1 MTAPISRLF
10 AVVVVLFGLLI
21 VWTSRWTV
29 FDAKALR
36 DNPLNA
42 RTLIDQEKIDRGK
55 ILAADGT
62 VLAKSVPEP
71 GHIFS
76 RTYPTRTLFSQ
87 AVGYSIV
94 SAHRN
99 AGLELSDGQY
109 LRGVNTGITAIL
121 GQLGGGTQV
130 GDNVYT
136 TLDPK
141 AQRLAYQLLAGRAGS
156 IVALDP
162 RTGAIKAM
170 ASNPTYNDDNLSAP
184 CNPPACSQLNSATQ
198 ARDTAGS
205 TFKMVTAV
213 AAIDSGKFTPD
224 SVFNGNSPLSV
235 SGVALQNDGNTSW
248 GQQTLTVALVNSINT
263 IFAQVAQ
270 DVGRPTMT
278 KYMKRFGFY
287 SKPPLDYPPGELLAS
302 RPYSPATGK
311 AYAPGSPDE
320 DIGRIGIG
328 QGGLSVT
335 PLQMAMVASA
345 IADGGLLMAPHLTD
359 RVVNPD
365 GQIVLQ
371 IKPTLYS
378 RVMSPQTAQEVSGM
392 MRKVVEEGTG
402 QLANLGSISVAGKT
416 GTASIG
422 TTGSNLTEPWFVG
435 FAPQS
440 NPQIVVAATI
450 DRTNGGFGGSVAA
463 PMASAMMK
471 LLLSPNG

>member
-1 MTAPISRLF
+1 MNAPISRLF
-10 AVVVVLFGLLI
+10 AVVIVLFGLLI

-42 RTLIDQEKIDRGK
+42 RTLIDQEKIKSGE
-55 ILAADGT
+55 ILASDGT
-62 VLAKSVPEP
+62 VLAKSVPQP

-76 RTYPTRTLFSQ
+76 RAYPTGRLFSQ

-94 SAHRN
+94 SQHRA

-109 LRGVNTGITAIL
+109 LRGVDTGITAII
-121 GQLGGGTQV
+121 GQLGGGNQV

-136 TLDPK
+136 TLDAK

-162 RTGAIKAM
+162 RTGAVKAM
-170 ASNPTYNDDNLSAP
+170 ASNPGYDDNDLKAGGIGS
-184 CNPPACSQLNSATQ
+184 SQLNSATQ
-198 ARDTAGS
+198 ARDTPGS
-205 TFKMVTAV
+205 TFKIVTTV
-213 AAIDSGKFTPD
+213 AAIDSGKYTPD
-224 SVFNGNSPLSV
+224 SVFNGPSPLLV
-235 SGVALQNDGNTSW
+235 SGVPLQNDGNQSW
-248 GQQTLTVALVNSINT
+248 GNQTLTVALTNSINT

-270 DVGRPTMT
+270 NVGRATMT

-287 SKPPLDYPPGELLAS
+287 SKPPLDYPPNQLLAS
-302 RPYSPATGK
+302 RPYSVTTGK
-311 AYAPGSPDE
+311 AYPPGSLDE

-335 PLQMAMVASA
+335 PLQMAMVAA
-345 IADGGLLMAPHLTD
+345 AVANGGRLMVPHFTD

-365 GQIVLQ
+365 GQTVLRVA
-371 IKPTLYS
+371 PTLYR
-378 RVMSPQTAQEVSGM
+378 RVMSPQTAQEVTQM

-402 QLANLGSISVAGKT
+402 QLANLGGISVAGKT

-422 TTGSNLTEPWFVG
+422 TTGSNLTEPWFIG
-435 FAPQS
+435 FAPVQ

-450 DRTNGGFGGSVAA
+450 DRSNGGFGGSVAA